1 MNQPLF
7 DRKLP
12 LPPDKS
18 PNHQNLMHAES
29 VRNVKIA
36 VAMSGG
42 VDSSVAAA
50 LLVEQGYEVIG
61 MMLRLWSEPGTNSI
75 NRCCSP
81 EAMAQ
86 AKRVCAELGIPFYA
100 IDAQDVFYNQVVEYF
115 INGYTQGHTPNPC
128 LQCNRHIRW
137 EFLLNHALA
146 FGAQF
151 MATGHYSRL
160 RKDSNRIQLLKAV
173 DQDKDQSYILHVL
186 NQDQL
191 SKAVFPL
198 GDYSKSE
205 VRELARGF
213 NLPVADRPESQDL
226 CFLGDGDYR
235 EFLSRN
241 LNQELNGGIIIST
254 DGETLGTHTG
264 LANYTIGQRRGLGI
278 SSPIPLYVLEKDLE
292 RNALIVG
299 SKDDLDQ
306 RTLWANNV
314 NWVSIEP
321 PMSPIQAQVKI
332 RYKSNEEPAILN
344 PIQDE
349 SVEVKFDRKIKSI
362 TPGQAAVF
370 YRDEICIGGGIIYAT
385 S

>member
-1 MNQPLF
+1 VNQPF
-7 DRKLP
+7 NDRKLP
-12 LPPDKS
+12 LPPNKS
-18 PNHQNLMHAES
+18 PNLQNLKQSKS

-50 LLVEQGYEVIG
+50 LLVEQGFEVIG
-61 MMLRLWSEPGTNSI
+61 MMLRLWSEPGTKSI

-86 AKRVCAELGIPFYA
+86 AKRVCAQLGIPFYA

-115 INGYTQGHTPNPC
+115 IDGYTQGTTPNPC

-151 MATGHYSRL
+151 MATGHYARL
-160 RKDSNRIQLLKAV
+160 RKDSNRVQLLKAV
-173 DQDKDQSYILHVL
+173 DQDKDQSYVLHVL

-198 GDYSKSE
+198 GNYSKSE
-205 VRELARGF
+205 VRELARQYA
-213 NLPVADRPESQDL
+213 LPVADRPESQDL

-241 LNQELNGGIIIST
+241 LNQEVNGGTIFSS

-264 LANYTIGQRRGLGI
+264 LVNYTIGQRRGLGI
-278 SSPIPLYVLEKDLE
+278 SSPVPLYVLKKDLE
-292 RNALIVG
+292 GNALIVG

-306 RTLWANNV
+306 RTLWANKV

-321 PMSPIQAQVKI
+321 PLSPVQAQVKI
-332 RYKSNEEPAILN
+332 RYKSIEEPAIIN
-344 PIQDE
+344 PIQEE
-349 SVEVKFDRKIKSI
+349 SVEVKFDRKIRSI

-385 S
+385 N

>member
-1 MNQPLF
+1 
-7 DRKLP
+7 
-12 LPPDKS
+12 
-18 PNHQNLMHAES
+18 
-29 VRNVKIA
+29 
-36 VAMSGG
+36 MSGG

-61 MMLRLWSEPGTNSI
+61 MMLRLWSEPGTQSV

-86 AKRVCAELGIPFYA
+86 AKRVCAQLGIPFYA

-115 INGYTQGHTPNPC
+115 IEGYTQGVTPNPC

-151 MATGHYSRL
+151 MATGHYARL
-160 RKDSNRIQLLKAV
+160 RKVSNRIQLLKAV
-173 DQDKDQSYILHVL
+173 DEGKDQSYVLHVL

-198 GDYSKSE
+198 GNYSKTE
-205 VRELARGF
+205 VRQLARQF
-213 NLPVADRPESQDL
+213 DLPVADRPESQDL

-235 EFLSRN
+235 EFLTRN
-241 LNQELNGGIIIST
+241 SNQEVNGGFIISSV
-254 DGETLGTHTG
+254 GETLGTHKG

-278 SSPIPLYVLEKDLE
+278 SSSVPLYVLEKDLE
-292 RNALIVG
+292 KNALIVG

-306 RTLWANNV
+306 QILWANNV

-332 RYKSNEEPAILN
+332 RYQSSEEPAIVN
-344 PIQDE
+344 PTQDE
-349 SVEVKFDRKIKSI
+349 SVEVKFDRKIKGI

-385 S
+385 N

>member
-1 MNQPLF
+1 
-7 DRKLP
+7 
-12 LPPDKS
+12 
-18 PNHQNLMHAES
+18 
-29 VRNVKIA
+29 
-36 VAMSGG
+36 MSGG

-61 MMLRLWSEPGTNSI
+61 MMLRLWSEPGTQSV

-86 AKRVCAELGIPFYA
+86 AKRVCAQLGIPFYA

-115 INGYTQGHTPNPC
+115 IEGYTQGVTPNPC

-146 FGAQF
+146 FGSQF
-151 MATGHYSRL
+151 MATGHYARL

-173 DQDKDQSYILHVL
+173 DEGKDQSYVLHVL

-198 GDYSKSE
+198 GNYSKTE
-205 VRELARGF
+205 VRQLAKQF
-213 NLPVADRPESQDL
+213 DLPVADRPESQDL

-235 EFLSRN
+235 EFLTRN
-241 LNQELNGGIIIST
+241 SNQEVNGGFIISP
-254 DGETLGTHTG
+254 DGETLGTHEG

-278 SSPIPLYVLEKDLE
+278 SSSAPLYVLEKDLE
-292 RNALIVG
+292 KNALIVG

-306 RTLWANNV
+306 RILWANNV
-314 NWVSIEP
+314 NWVSIDP

-332 RYKSNEEPAILN
+332 RYQSSEEPAIVN
-344 PIQDE
+344 PTQDE
-349 SVEVKFDRKIKSI
+349 SVEVKFDRKIKGI

-385 S
+385 N

>member
-1 MNQPLF
+1 VNQPF
-7 DRKLP
+7 NDRKLP
-12 LPPDKS
+12 LPPNKS
-18 PNHQNLMHAES
+18 PNLQNLKQSKS
-29 VRNVKIA
+29 VRNVIIA

-50 LLVEQGYEVIG
+50 LLVEQGFEVIG
-61 MMLRLWSEPGTNSI
+61 MMLRLWSEPGTKSI

-86 AKRVCAELGIPFYA
+86 AKRVCAQLGIPFYA

-115 INGYTQGHTPNPC
+115 IDGYTQGTTPNPC

-151 MATGHYSRL
+151 MATGHYARL

-173 DQDKDQSYILHVL
+173 DQDKDQSYVLHVL

-198 GDYSKSE
+198 GNYSKSE
-205 VRELARGF
+205 VRELARRF
-213 NLPVADRPESQDL
+213 DLPVADRPESQDL

-241 LNQELNGGIIIST
+241 LNQEVIGGTIISS

-264 LANYTIGQRRGLGI
+264 LVNYTIGQRRGLGI
-278 SSPIPLYVLEKDLE
+278 SSPVPLYVLKKDLE
-292 RNALIVG
+292 GNALIVG

-306 RTLWANNV
+306 RTLWANKV

-321 PMSPIQAQVKI
+321 PLSPVPAQVKI
-332 RYKSNEEPAILN
+332 RYKSIEEPAIIN
-344 PIQDE
+344 PIQEE
-349 SVEVKFDRKIKSI
+349 SVEVKFDRKIRSI

-385 S
+385 N